1 MEEATTGIV
10 VGFDGS
16 DESIAALRWTLDLA
30 DRLDTTVQV
39 VVAWRWPTSWG
50 SHPSTHTGWS
60 PEQDAEEIGREA
72 LAVVA
77 DGAGR
82 SVGNGAGRSV
92 DVSAVHGP
100 AAEVL
105 VAAAEHAE
113 LLVVGS
119 RGRGGFRGMLLG
131 SVSTACVQYATC
143 PVVVFH
149 DRRPATGGGA

>member
-1 MEEATTGIV
+1 MDETTTGIV

-16 DESIAALRWTLDLA
+16 EESIAALRWTLDLA
-30 DRLDTTVQV
+30 DRLDSTVQV

-77 DGAGR
+77 DGP
-82 SVGNGAGRSV
+82 VRSV
-92 DVSAVHGP
+92 DGARSVAVSAVHGP

-143 PVVVFH
+143 PVIVFH
-149 DRRPATGGGA
+149 DRRPASDGGA